1 MERRDAERAQQAR
14 DQSQE
19 HEEDVAPH
27 LRREEAHRLLPF
39 RKVSRRRRDPAACA
53 GWERRKVRRRLR
65 ALALAPVVVAP
76 RALLPLLA
84 AAPGPAGGDLARVER
99 LGWDPSAVSAATPAA
114 AVRPEVDKVEL
125 LVDPLPVLRAVDH
138 DGLEQAVVILARGQP
153 RVDREEVE
161 QVERRVRGFLLDAAR
176 PGLYGDAAHVERGR
190 REELG
195 PGGTAARGEGQG
207 GRRGEEGVLSFG
219 FRGGRGRR
227 RREARGDGGA
237 AVGGRVGAVLRF
249 GLLAAGTCSS
259 SSSSSPERSSRV
271 RAPGE
276 LVELDDVAAAEQ
288 VRRVGPV
295 DEGGGSFFVVLDDD
309 AVVACFSVVFFEVD
323 KEREGESEFS
333 FLPFLLLL
341 LFREKRERETERKE
355 REKE

>member
-1 MERRDAERAQQAR
+1 M
-14 DQSQE
+14 
-19 HEEDVAPH
+19 
-27 LRREEAHRLLPF
+27 LPF

-99 LGWDPSAVSAATPAA
+99 LGWDPSAVGAAAPAA

-138 DGLEQAVVILARGQP
+138 DGLEQAVVVLARGQP

-276 LVELDDVAAAEQ
+276 LVELDDVAAAKR

-355 REKE
+355 REKNPFCTL